1 MPKKPV
7 LPPGPGKPG
16 SKTEKHLLSADDCP
30 GGLVGRHY
38 QHLRHLYMFGYG
50 SGKVHHFGN
59 VVTGK
64 RTDTLVHIVG
74 SGFVSTKAHYGEIR
88 LHKAGLDVRHPD
100 GSIHEVDA
108 QAVGQGFDGSFC
120 GTIHTTSRIA

>member
-30 GGLVGRHY
+30 GGLIGRHH

-59 VVTGK
+59 EIG
-64 RTDTLVHIVG
+64 R
-74 SGFVSTKAHYGEIR
+74 AH
-88 LHKAGLDVRHPD
+88 V
-100 GSIHEVDA
+100 
-108 QAVGQGFDGSFC
+108 
-120 GTIHTTSRIA
+120 

>member
-1 MPKKPV
+1 MPEKPV

-30 GGLVGRHY
+30 GGLIGRHY

-59 VVTGK
+59 VVTGE
-64 RTDTLVHIVG
+64 RTDALVHIVG

-88 LHKAGLDVRHPD
+88 LHKAGLMFVTRTGVSTRSMRKPSDRALTAAFV
-100 GSIHEVDA
+100 A
-108 QAVGQGFDGSFC
+108 QYTLPPG
-120 GTIHTTSRIA
+120 